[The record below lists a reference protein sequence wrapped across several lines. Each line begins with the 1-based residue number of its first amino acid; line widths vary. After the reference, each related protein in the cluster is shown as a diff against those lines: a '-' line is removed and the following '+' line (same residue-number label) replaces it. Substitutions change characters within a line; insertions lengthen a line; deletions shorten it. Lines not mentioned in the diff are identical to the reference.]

1 MINGIKIE
9 NDRGISR
16 MIQDNLD
23 ENIPTER
30 IVLKLGK
37 YYGLSREE
45 AIKRINAE
53 KKTVVV

>member
-1 MINGIKIE
+1 MINEIKIKNE
-9 NDRGISR
+9 RGISW

-45 AIKRINAE
+45 AIKRIDAE

>member
-1 MINGIKIE
+1 MINGIKIKNE
-9 NDRGISR
+9 RGISWI
-16 MIQDNLD
+16 IQDNID
-23 ENIPTER
+23 ENNPTER

>member
-1 MINGIKIE
+1 MINEIKIK

-45 AIKRINAE
+45 AIKRIDAE

>member
-1 MINGIKIE
+1 
-9 NDRGISR
+9 

-45 AIKRINAE
+45 AIKRIDAE

>member
-1 MINGIKIE
+1 MINEIKIKNE
-9 NDRGISR
+9 RGISWI
-16 MIQDNLD
+16 IQDNLD

>member
-45 AIKRINAE
+45 AIKRIDAE